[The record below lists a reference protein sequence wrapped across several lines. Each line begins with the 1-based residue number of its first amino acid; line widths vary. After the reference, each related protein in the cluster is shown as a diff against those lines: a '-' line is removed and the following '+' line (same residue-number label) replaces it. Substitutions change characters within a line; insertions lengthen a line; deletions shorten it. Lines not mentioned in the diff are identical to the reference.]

1 MNMKTKLFWVLCAI
15 VMVFVG
21 CEANEPTDTCQ
32 EEMQVAIELAKLVD
46 AEDYEKIFPLLDKV
60 MPTDGNS
67 VRVVLPHEIEGVGYV
82 GDGVCTIGVFDT
94 NDSILTNS
102 FAEDFWRYLQVEK
115 SQMGAWQAYL
125 IAKMWHY
132 LPLIWHS
139 GYSYRSNIYSKSS
152 LGLKH
157 ARRHCVVT
165 WNKVAPSIKH
175 DVNQY
180 LISVC
185 YWSEFDGLIRENCS
199 VSFDN
204 GIVAVTTLGSEVLYE
219 YNCGVMF

>member
-1 MNMKTKLFWVLCAI
+1 MKKNVFWALFVLA
-15 VMVFVG
+15 MVFIG
-21 CEANEPTDTCQ
+21 CEANVPADTYQ
-32 EEMQVAIELAKLVD
+32 EEMQVAIELAQLVNS
-46 AEDYEKIFPLLDKV
+46 EDYDKIFHLLDKV
-60 MPTDGNS
+60 TPMDGNT
-67 VRVVLPHEIEGVGYV
+67 VRVVLPGEIGGVGEY
-82 GDGVCTIGVFDT
+82 GDGTSAIGVFDT
-94 NDSILTNS
+94 NDSILTDS
-102 FAEDFWRYLQVEK
+102 FAEDFWAYLQVEN

-157 ARRHCVVT
+157 ARRHCVMT

>member
-1 MNMKTKLFWVLCAI
+1 MRAKLFWALSVIAI
-15 VMVFVG
+15 VFVG
-21 CEANEPTDTCQ
+21 CEANESINAFQ
-32 EEMQVAIELAKLVD
+32 AEMQMAIELEQLVE
-46 AEDYEKIFPLLDKV
+46 AENYDEIFPLLDKV
-60 MPTDGNS
+60 MPTDGHS
-67 VRVVLPHEIEGVGYV
+67 MRVVLPHEIEGVGTY
-82 GDGVCTIGVFDT
+82 GDGTSAIGVFDT
-94 NDSILTNS
+94 NDSILTDS
-102 FAEDFWRYLQVEK
+102 FAEDFWKYLQVEN

-157 ARRHCVVT
+157 ARRHCVMT

-219 YNCGVMF
+219 YNCGVIF